1 MLIPIGVARRAWLAL
16 GLLAAAATPA
26 AAAYYVDNG
35 SASCSPSGPGTE
47 AQPYC
52 TITAAI
58 TAHSGPGIEIIV
70 KPGIYRETVTV
81 PASGSAAGNFVIR
94 ASGPGVV
101 VTGADDF

>member
-1 MLIPIGVARRAWLAL
+1 MYSPIGWARSAWLAL
-16 GLLAAAATPA
+16 GLLIVAASPA

-35 SASCSPSGPGTE
+35 SASCSPAGPGTE

-52 TITAAI
+52 TISAAVA
-58 TAHSGPGIEIIV
+58 AHSGPGIEIIV

-101 VTGADDF
+101 VTGADD